1 LELAHPLHCDIR
13 RRVLFDDLFLWA
25 DLAGH
30 VAADPAGLGRQ
41 GPNRRSGVEPA
52 EARVSAVSVE
62 TVSRTM
68 AVLLAREGRRIVYRD
83 RATGQDLVVSP
94 PSAASPAGLLP
105 AFVVAGEAVW
115 REATGKGF
123 SLDIVRNPQ
132 ALLGYRL
139 RGIGAGHF
147 ATVMLAT
154 MEATAQVAEP
164 SAIVV
169 NELNT
174 LWSAATDR
182 IERQTRLSPQAG
194 AGAAP

>member
-1 LELAHPLHCDIR
+1 M
-13 RRVLFDDLFLWA
+13 
-25 DLAGH
+25 
-30 VAADPAGLGRQ
+30 
-41 GPNRRSGVEPA
+41 
-52 EARVSAVSVE
+52 SAVSVE
-62 TVSRTM
+62 LVSRTM
-68 AVLLAREGRRIVYRD
+68 EALLAREGWAIVYRD
-83 RATGQDLVVSP
+83 RASGQDLVVSP
-94 PSAASPAGLLP
+94 TSAACPSGLLP

-115 REATGKGF
+115 REATGNGF
-123 SLDIVRNPQ
+123 SLDIMRDPQ

-154 MEATAQVAEP
+154 MEAAAQVAGP

-169 NELNT
+169 NELNA

-182 IERQTRLSPQAG
+182 IERRPRLTPRAG

>member
-1 LELAHPLHCDIR
+1 M
-13 RRVLFDDLFLWA
+13 
-25 DLAGH
+25 
-30 VAADPAGLGRQ
+30 
-41 GPNRRSGVEPA
+41 N
-52 EARVSAVSVE
+52 AVSVE

-68 AVLLAREGRRIVYRD
+68 EVLLSREGRRIVYRD

-94 PSAASPAGLLP
+94 PSAASPSGLLP

-154 MEATAQVAEP
+154 MEAAAQVAGP

-169 NELNT
+169 NEFNA
-174 LWSAATDR
+174 LWSTATDWIAR
-182 IERQTRLSPQAG
+182 RPRLTPRAG
-194 AGAAP
+194 AGVAP

>member
-1 LELAHPLHCDIR
+1 M
-13 RRVLFDDLFLWA
+13 
-25 DLAGH
+25 
-30 VAADPAGLGRQ
+30 
-41 GPNRRSGVEPA
+41 
-52 EARVSAVSVE
+52 SAVNVE
-62 TVSRTM
+62 SVSRTM
-68 AVLLAREGRRIVYRD
+68 EALLAREGRRILYHD
-83 RATGQDLVVSP
+83 KATGQDLVVRP
-94 PSAASPAGLLP
+94 PSAASPSGLLP